1 MGLPEVLLALGLLV
15 LVAGVALGLNAH
27 SHRSLRRN
35 IDHLAARFGLEEVGG
50 PAGRIGLWPRPPALH
65 GTWQGRELALEPVA
79 TGWKG
84 TRQSV
89 TALHLETAVRK
100 DALVRLQSRRGLNR
114 LERSGL
120 GKLTRVAGHKPEFDQ
135 RISVATNLPAWFV
148 LRFPAATADRVLEE
162 LGPTSG
168 SITLAEGRLSYHE
181 LGLPAGKNAPA
192 RLERL
197 TLLLAHLA
205 TTLEDPPTETG
216 SDSSPRPR

>member
-35 IDHLAARFGLEEVGG
+35 VERLAGRFGLEEVSG
-50 PAGRIGLWPRPPALH
+50 PQPRIGLWPRPPALH
-65 GTWQGRELALEPVA
+65 GTWEGRELALEPVA

-89 TALHLETAVRK
+89 TALHMETSLRK
-100 DALVRLQSRRGLNR
+100 DAIVRLRSRRGLNR
-114 LERSGL
+114 LERSDL

-148 LRFPAATADRVLEE
+148 LRFPASTADRVLDE
-162 LGPTSG
+162 LGTTAG
-168 SITLAEGRLSYHE
+168 SITLAQGRLSYHE
-181 LGLPAGKNAPA
+181 LGLPAGKNTAA
-192 RLERL
+192 RLERV

-205 TTLEDPPTETG
+205 TTLESPSDEAVSQDTG
-216 SDSSPRPR
+216 EP